1 MEGEMTGGPEWKNS
15 WARVALASI
24 RLFNGVTALVAPGWL
39 VRRLGVDPESQGV
52 AFYVFRM
59 FGIRTIV
66 IGLDLLSSNPERRA
80 QSLRAGPLIH
90 ATDTLAALLAGVQGR
105 LPRRGAATVFLLSS
119 INTILAI
126 VARSQERDR

>member
-24 RLFNGVTALVAPGWL
+24 RLFNGVAALVAPEWL

-52 AFYVFRM
+52 ASYVFRM
-59 FGIRTIV
+59 FGIRTV
-66 IGLDLLSSNPERRA
+66 LMGLELLSSSPERRA
-80 QSLRAGPLIH
+80 QSLRAGPLVH

-105 LPRRGAATVFLLSS
+105 LPRRGAATVFIIST

-126 VARSQERDR
+126 VALSRERER